1 MPLRTRFVRSFA
13 WGLVVTGLVIGLAG
27 EILVIENE
35 LVSRELPG
43 ADEPVSLWPVVGVGA
58 AIATLE
64 AFCSLCFDRC
74 TLAYFA
80 GGSWLGWSRSP
91 ATGSTSTDDF
101 SGFAVRPDD
110 P

>member
-58 AIATLE
+58 AIATLGLLFLVLRPLY
-64 AFCSLCFDRC
+64 ARLLRRRLLAGLVKITRNGFDEH
-74 TLAYFA
+74 
-80 GGSWLGWSRSP
+80 
-91 ATGSTSTDDF
+91 
-101 SGFAVRPDD
+101 
-110 P
+110 